1 MFWLS
6 RNYSLGW
13 LKQLFED
20 TAKIIQDQYG
30 RYVIYSASEN
40 SQSVIQK
47 VLDKNFVNARLIP
60 CNEET
65 RMYIK
70 QKIHTLA

>member
-40 SQSVIQK
+40 SQSVLQK
-47 VLDKNFVNARLIP
+47 VLDKNFVNAKLIP

>member
-13 LKQLFED
+13 LKRLFED
-20 TAKIIQDQYG
+20 TAKIFQDQYG

-40 SQSVIQK
+40 SQSVLQK

>member
-47 VLDKNFVNARLIP
+47 VLDKNLVNARLIP

>member
-40 SQSVIQK
+40 SQSVLQK
-47 VLDKNFVNARLIP
+47 VLDKNLVNARLIP